1 MQGKKRRKSYI
12 VKQNFQLRY
21 VGIMVFLIL
30 AATILVGINI
40 YYQMGRL
47 VMENS
52 QVSGV
57 TSFLKSVNLTLGIWI
72 SFIIILIAFFG
83 IFLSHRIAGPL
94 KSLENSMA
102 RVSKGDFSKYAKIR
116 KGDEFQE
123 LIDVFNKMV
132 IDLRQIV
139 LEDRS
144 IAKDII
150 KKLEYCS
157 GQLDKD
163 HLTKEQIHKLK
174 EELDKLNLLIKKF
187 TIEFK
192 I

>member
-1 MQGKKRRKSYI
+1 MQRKKRRRTYI

-21 VGIMVFLIL
+21 IGIMVFLIL

-47 VMENS
+47 VIENA
-52 QVSGV
+52 QVSGI
-57 TSFLKSVNLTLGIWI
+57 TSFLKSVNITLGIWI

-94 KSLENSMA
+94 KSLENSMT
-102 RVSKGDFSKYAKIR
+102 RVRKGDFSKYAKIR

-144 IAKDII
+144 IIKDIM
-150 KKLEYCS
+150 KKVEYCS
-157 GQLDKD
+157 GQLNKD
-163 HLTKEQIHKLK
+163 HLTKDEIHKLK
-174 EELDKLNLLIKKF
+174 EDLGKLTQGVKKL
-187 TIEFK
+187 TTEFK
-192 I
+192 L